1 MVEVHKAEVTG
12 CGTQHET
19 TLRLPGVVT
28 TIMFAECHL
37 DHEPHKPVG
46 TNGCII
52 KTTPRLQSNYVLLLQ
67 AMDRK
72 DAEWYWFG
80 CPAASYNTTGTH
92 ELCN

>member
-1 MVEVHKAEVTG
+1 MIEVHEAEVTG
-12 CGTQHET
+12 CGTQHEP

-52 KTTPRLQSNYVLLLQ
+52 KATPRRQSNNILLMQ
-67 AMDRK
+67 AVDLT
-72 DAEWYWFG
+72 DTE
-80 CPAASYNTTGTH
+80 
-92 ELCN
+92 